1 MKFSSARFSQG
12 IDMDALAK
20 ILTRTARQM
29 RIDIVRMTSAA
40 GSGHVTSAFSA
51 ADIVAALYFAEMNVS
66 AENVR
71 DADRDRFV
79 LSKGHGAPVLY
90 AALRQLGIVS
100 EEDMLALRT
109 PGHPLQGHPYGR
121 TPGVDATTGSL
132 GLGLSQ
138 AVGRA
143 FGARLLGKKSR
154 VYAILSDGECQ
165 EGQVWEAA
173 LSASFL
179 KLDNLVAFIDRNHS
193 QVDGKTSEVLEIDP
207 LMDKWR
213 AFGWR
218 VEEIDGHSF
227 KDILGFLERSRSAKG
242 APSLAVA
249 FTKKGA
255 GVSFVQ
261 ESAKFGHATILNA
274 DEARQAI
281 AELSADGTASKVS

>member
-1 MKFSSARFSQG
+1 MIFSSAKFSHG
-12 IDMDALAK
+12 TELDTLID
-20 ILTRTARQM
+20 ILTQKARQM
-29 RIDIVRMTSAA
+29 RIDIIRMTSAA

-51 ADIVAALYFAEMNVS
+51 TDLVAALYFAEMNVS
-66 AENVR
+66 AENLF
-71 DADRDRFV
+71 DEDRDRFI

-90 AALRQLGIVS
+90 AALRQIGIIS
-100 EEDMLALRT
+100 EENMLALRK
-109 PGHPLQGHPYGR
+109 PGYPLQGHPYGR

-143 FGARLLGKKSR
+143 FGARSLGKKTR
-154 VYAILSDGECQ
+154 VYAIMSDGECQ

-173 LSASFL
+173 MSASFL
-179 KLDNLVAFIDRNHS
+179 KLDNLVAFVDRNYS

-218 VEEIDGHSF
+218 VEEINGHSF
-227 KDILGFLERSRSAKG
+227 KDILGFLQRSRSAKG
-242 APSLAVA
+242 GPSLAVA
-249 FTKKGA
+249 LTKKGA

-261 ESAKFGHATILNA
+261 ESVKFGHATILNA

-281 AELSADGTASKVS
+281 DELSSKSTL

>member
-1 MKFSSARFSQG
+1 MIFTSARFSQG
-12 IDMDALAK
+12 TDLDSLVQT
-20 ILTRTARQM
+20 LTQKARQM

-51 ADIVAALYFAEMNVS
+51 ADLVAALYFAEMNVS
-66 AENVR
+66 ADNVAA
-71 DADRDRFV
+71 ADRDRFI

-90 AALRQLGIVS
+90 AALHQLGIVS
-100 EEDMLALRT
+100 EETMMALRK
-109 PGHPLQGHPYGR
+109 PGYPLQGHPYGR

-143 FGARLLGKKSR
+143 FGARLTGKENR
-154 VYAILSDGECQ
+154 VYVIMSDGECQ

-173 LSASFL
+173 MSASFL

-218 VEEIDGHSF
+218 TEEIDGHSF

-242 APSLAVA
+242 VPSLAIA
-249 FTKKGA
+249 LTKKGA

-274 DEARQAI
+274 EESKLAI
-281 AELSADGTASKVS
+281 AELSAKQA

>member
-1 MKFSSARFSQG
+1 MIFTSARFRQG
-12 IDMDALAK
+12 TDLDALLET
-20 ILTRTARQM
+20 LTQRARQM

-51 ADIVAALYFAEMNVS
+51 ADLVAALYFAEMNVS
-66 AENVR
+66 ADNAA

-100 EEDMLALRT
+100 EKAMMSLRT
-109 PGHPLQGHPYGR
+109 PGQPLQGHPYGR

-143 FGARLLGKKSR
+143 FGARLLNKKGR

-173 LSASFL
+173 MSASFL
-179 KLDNLVAFIDRNHS
+179 KLDNLAAFIDRNNS
-193 QVDGKTSEVLEIDP
+193 QVDGRTSEVLEIEP
-207 LMDKWR
+207 LVDKWR

-227 KDILGFLERSRSAKG
+227 KDILGFLERSRSEKNR
-242 APSLAVA
+242 PSLAVA
-249 FTKKGA
+249 LTRKGA

-261 ESAKFGHATILNA
+261 ESIKFGHATILNPE
-274 DEARQAI
+274 EARQAI
-281 AELSADGTASKVS
+281 DELSARRV

>member
-1 MKFSSARFSQG
+1 MIFTSARFRQG
-12 IDMDALAK
+12 IDLDSLLAT
-20 ILTRTARQM
+20 LTQRARQM

-51 ADIVAALYFAEMNVS
+51 ADLVAALYFAEMNVS
-66 AENVR
+66 AENAA
-71 DADRDRFV
+71 DEDRDRFI

-90 AALRQLGIVS
+90 AALRQAGIIS
-100 EEDMLALRT
+100 EETMMALRR
-109 PGHPLQGHPYGR
+109 PGYPLQGHPYGR
-121 TPGVDATTGSL
+121 TRGVDATTGSL

-143 FGARLLGKKSR
+143 FGARLLNKKGR

-173 LSASFL
+173 MSASFL
-179 KLDNLVAFIDRNHS
+179 KLDNLAAFIDRNNS
-193 QVDGKTSEVLEIDP
+193 QVDGKTSEILEIDP
-207 LMDKWR
+207 LIDKWR

-218 VEEIDGHSF
+218 TEVIDGHSF

-242 APSLAVA
+242 APSLAIA
-249 FTKKGA
+249 LTKKGA

-274 DEARQAI
+274 EESKLAI
-281 AELSADGTASKVS
+281 AELSGKQA